1 LEEVT
6 KNIFVESSYYLR
18 YLMWHFNLFSMVLTV
33 KVSRSGYKLVKES
46 VSIDLTEKID
56 NVTTSDNKKVQ
67 RRLYR
72 VFFFLISYLAGYD
85 PIIK

>member
-1 LEEVT
+1 
-6 KNIFVESSYYLR
+6 
-18 YLMWHFNLFSMVLTV
+18 MVLTV

-56 NVTTSDNKKVQ
+56 NVTTSDKKKVQ

-72 VFFFLISYLAGYD
+72 VFFF
-85 PIIK
+85 